1 MTRDVRCPECEF
13 VAKTQAGLAAHSRRM
28 HSPSVRGSNARAI
41 DITLSELRRIGR
53 LEKID
58 EARVQALRS
67 MADALDQNPFNSQMW
82 REYREAIG
90 GLTADDS
97 NAGSSVVDDLLDELS
112 APVRNPPKG

>member
-1 MTRDVRCPECEF
+1 MSRVPSASSI
-13 VAKTQAGLAAHSRRM
+13 AKTQAGLAAHARRM
-28 HSPSVRGSNARAI
+28 HSRSATGPNAHAI
-41 DITLSELRRIGR
+41 AITLSELRRIGR

-58 EARVQALRS
+58 EARIQALKS
-67 MADALDQNPFNSQMW
+67 MAEALDQNPFNSQMW

-112 APVRNPPKG
+112 APVRDPKKG